1 MVLNQILLLIPK
13 EKRDFEQKNILS
25 LNPVELQI
33 FLQDMFVVFIIV
45 NWNFDWLMFWIFSS
59 SFKTPLEANIL
70 DKTKEK

>member
-45 NWNFDWLMFWIFSS
+45 N
-59 SFKTPLEANIL
+59 
-70 DKTKEK
+70 